1 MQAGGV
7 AGMDR
12 ADRLVMQKQIE
23 RLFEAR
29 IRGDVEGVL
38 AECTEDASFELMG
51 DLSGQQ
57 MVTRLAGKDQ
67 LRSEFTG
74 IFLRWRWDNV
84 RTLRT
89 LIDGNCAVI
98 EFEGQRFHTISR
110 RALDGSSCH
119 VLEFRD
125 GKISLMRE
133 YTDTFSLARI
143 AGPLF

>member
-1 MQAGGV
+1 MGS
-7 AGMDR
+7 
-12 ADRLVMQKQIE
+12 ADRLVMRQQIE

-29 IRGDVEGVL
+29 LRGDVEGVL
-38 AECTEDASFELMG
+38 AECTEDATFELMG

-57 MVTRLAGKDQ
+57 LVTKIAGQDQ

-74 IFLRWRWDNV
+74 IFLRWRWDAV
-84 RTLRT
+84 RIIRT
-89 LIDGNCAVI
+89 LIDENCAVV
-98 EFEGQRFHTISR
+98 EFEGRRFHTISR

-125 GKISLMRE
+125 GKIAVIRE
-133 YTDTFSLARI
+133 YTDTFSLARV

>member
-1 MQAGGV
+1 
-7 AGMDR
+7 MDR

-67 LRSEFTG
+67 LRAEFTG
-74 IFLRWRWDNV
+74 IFLRWRWDSV
-84 RTLRT
+84 RVIRT
-89 LIDGNCAVI
+89 LIDGNYAVV

-125 GKISLMRE
+125 GKIAVMRE

>member
-1 MQAGGV
+1 
-7 AGMDR
+7 MDS

-23 RLFEAR
+23 RIFEAR

-38 AECTEDASFELMG
+38 AECTEDATFELMG

-57 MVTRLAGKDQ
+57 MVTKLAGKDH
-67 LRSEFTG
+67 LRAEFTG
-74 IFLRWRWDNV
+74 IFLRWRWDSV
-84 RTLRT
+84 RIIRT
-89 LIDGNCAVI
+89 LIDRNCAVV

-125 GKISLMRE
+125 GKVAVMRE
-133 YTDTFSLARI
+133 YTDTFSLARV